1 MGSQKIVRAWAG
13 APAVGGARHSP
24 PFNSREHSC
33 FIGVK
38 RHPYNILQQSSR
50 KLLHLRIVLTPNLGK
65 TTSGLSTLLTAFGT
79 TPRDMCL
86 TISRLVRSN
95 SLSGREAAGLD
106 ELQHLTLSELEEGAA
121 SAEQSAAALPSLSI
135 WERRHRV
142 SKNFTRA
149 PHQPGSKAAERA
161 VKARLWNLMGVL
173 CLVGLI
179 GTTTTGT
186 VRIVLSGNRTRRSGA
201 LCRAPRCRALHECAR
216 PLQ

>member
-1 MGSQKIVRAWAG
+1 MGLA
-13 APAVGGARHSP
+13 
-24 PFNSREHSC
+24 
-33 FIGVK
+33 
-38 RHPYNILQQSSR
+38 
-50 KLLHLRIVLTPNLGK
+50 
-65 TTSGLSTLLTAFGT
+65 
-79 TPRDMCL
+79 
-86 TISRLVRSN
+86 ISRLVRSN

-121 SAEQSAAALPSLSI
+121 SAEQTAAALPSLSI

-142 SKNFTRA
+142 SEIFTRA
-149 PHQPGSKAAERA
+149 PHQPGSTAAERA

-201 LCRAPRCRALHECAR
+201 LCRAPRSALCTNARAHCSKIPSSHHHRHASYEHLRHR
-216 PLQ
+216 HHQL